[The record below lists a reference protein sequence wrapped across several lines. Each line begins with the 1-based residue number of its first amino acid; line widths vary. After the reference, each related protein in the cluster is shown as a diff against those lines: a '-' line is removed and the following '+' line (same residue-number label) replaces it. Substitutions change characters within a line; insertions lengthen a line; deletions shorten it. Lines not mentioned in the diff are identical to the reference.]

1 VEKAVASRLKD
12 VSLSIYEKAVSLA
25 ESRGIIIADT
35 KFEFGLLDGEM
46 VLIDEI
52 LTPDSS
58 RFWPKETYKP
68 GQPQQS
74 FDKQYVRDYLLSL
87 AWNRQPPA
95 PELPADVVANTQ
107 RKYEEALTRLTTGD
121 S

>member
-1 VEKAVASRLKD
+1 VASRLRD
-12 VSLSIYEKAVSLA
+12 VSLAIYEKAVSLA
-25 ESRGIIIADT
+25 EACGIIIADT
-35 KFEFGLLDGEM
+35 KFEFGFIDKEI

-58 RFWPKETYKP
+58 RFWPKESYKP
-68 GQPQQS
+68 GQSQQS

-87 AWNRQPPA
+87 AWDQRPPA

-107 RKYEEALTRLTTGD
+107 RRYEEALTRLTDTD
-121 S
+121 TMP